1 MVPLETIK
9 FCFPESPDV
18 SLDFVS
24 GNITTLGKTKL
35 TVSLGTIH
43 KVDIVRLNNAIQQ
56 APIVERMYVNTKSHY
71 PVDSVEC
78 FVNTNPVDSSLQ

>member
-1 MVPLETIK
+1 MYIY
-9 FCFPESPDV
+9 D
-18 SLDFVS
+18 VS

-56 APIVERMYVNTKSHY
+56 APIVERMYMNTKSRY
-71 PVDSVEC
+71 PVDGVEC
-78 FVNTNPVDSSLQ
+78 FVNTNPVDSSLQQHAI